1 MPKVSVIVP
10 IFNTEKYLERCVNS
24 LFAQT
29 LCDVEYI
36 FIDDGS
42 TDDSLQL
49 LHKLTDG
56 SGHNC
61 KIIENKHNAGTAFA
75 RKQGYLK
82 ATGDYFIICD
92 SDDWMDDNE
101 LEELYTTAIK
111 HDADIVYCNYYENKD
126 GADRTIMQ
134 NYGTDRN
141 QCISSMLL
149 GKMHVSSCNKL
160 TRLSLLRESNFFDLG
175 IKDVGEDLVTSI
187 HCFLLSKKVYFLD
200 RAFYHYFV
208 RSNSITKNSSL
219 TNRARGTEA
228 IIENIRI
235 VDFIL
240 RSHNMSDVFKRELDE
255 LKCNAKDSLF
265 NLSMSSLKQMRTT
278 FPESNKMIPTL
289 LYRQAKHLI
298 YSLLH

>member
-61 KIIENKHNAGTAFA
+61 QIIENEHNLGTALA

-92 SDDWMDDNE
+92 SDDWMDANE
-101 LEELYTTAIK
+101 LKELHATAIK

-126 GADRTIMQ
+126 GVDRTIMQ

-160 TRLSLLRESNFFDLG
+160 TRLSLLRESNFFDLD
-175 IKDVGEDLVTSI
+175 IKDIGEDLVTSTY
-187 HCFLLSKKVYFLD
+187 CFLLSKKVYFLD

-208 RSNSITKNSSL
+208 RSNSITRNRSL
-219 TNRARGTEA
+219 TSRANGIES
-228 IIENIRI
+228 IIENVKI
-235 VDFIL
+235 VGLLLD
-240 RSHNMSDVFKRELDE
+240 SHDKSKVFKREMDE
-255 LKCNAKDSLF
+255 LKCNVKDSLF
-265 NLSMSSLKQMRTT
+265 NFAITSLKQMRTT